1 MPLTSSLASHR
12 FGGLYRFLQS
22 GWVEL
27 SLALLA
33 VGIGISSPP
42 ETALTWLTLAVFG
55 VGAAVSGIA
64 VLLGTAL
71 VCVGLLIS
79 LTLPPDQVSAAE
91 AWIAIACSSI

>member
-1 MPLTSSLASHR
+1 M
-12 FGGLYRFLQS
+12 QS

-71 VCVGLLIS
+71 VCVGLLI
-79 LTLPPDQVSAAE
+79 
-91 AWIAIACSSI
+91 